1 MNKSSLLI
9 EIFTEELP
17 YSAIKKEFGN
27 VVGKFE
33 AILKKYRLDSVE
45 SAVDSVESTESR
57 VDSAVDSVDS
67 VADSAM
73 DSVESVMDSVESVA
87 DSTTSQNLIKF
98 FYTPRRMIIFIR
110 NLPSKQSDEVLE
122 FFGPP
127 LNIAYQN
134 NEPTNATKSFLSKLN
149 ITLDKVQTKQK
160 NGKDCLYFAKKE
172 SGKNTIN
179 LIENIIDEFLDALS
193 FDKKMRWGSVECAF
207 VRPIRNIFALFGSS
221 FITLPNVAKKYQF
234 TQSARIYPHRNCESK
249 EIKSVEEYFSFL
261 EKNAVIY
268 SQSARKERILEQI
281 KKCGLIVE
289 VDLDLLD
296 EIVAICEYPNVLV
309 GAFDEKFLVLPKEVI
324 VTSMKINQKYFATY
338 KDESL
343 SALNA
348 AFIVVCNAL
357 NPSELI
363 TQGNV
368 KVLSAR
374 LEDALFFYHN
384 DGKNFNAKSCDER
397 LKNIEFIKNGGS
409 LWDKVEREN
418 AIAKAILEQISGGC
432 GNFSGC
438 AESSASVAFGASL
451 AKIIASQSQIAHAI
465 NIAKNDLL
473 SEMVGEF
480 GELQGIMGGYYA
492 KNAGVDL
499 EICEAIKEQYLAI
512 PSSVLGGIVGIANRL
527 DSIFCLFA
535 LGKIPSG
542 SKDPFALR
550 RGASGI
556 LKIIEKFNL
565 PLDLCA
571 IFKAVAQ
578 NYAKTDIAH
587 IESFFY
593 ERMEGVLEVNQ
604 SLINAALKA
613 HKGDLLELISKI
625 KALNLIAQSPSI
637 SDFKVLFKRVANILQ
652 PNILQ
657 PNLSQSATL
666 QPANATK
673 IDETLLNES
682 AEKALYEKIIAFQKL
697 NFSTHSER
705 IVALLDFKDCLSTF
719 FDEVLINVEDSRL
732 KANRILLIKAI
743 YEEFFKV
750 GDIKEISF

>member
-1 MNKSSLLI
+1 MNTSSLLI

-27 VVGKFE
+27 VLTKFE
-33 AILKKYRLDSVE
+33 AILKKYRLDSANLE
-45 SAVDSVESTESR
+45 L
-57 VDSAVDSVDS
+57 DSAI
-67 VADSAM
+67 DSANCTKNAESNI
-73 DSVESVMDSVESVA
+73 DSA
-87 DSTTSQNLIKF
+87 NANF

-110 NLPSKQSDEVLE
+110 NLPNKQDDELQE

-134 NEPTNATKSFLSKLN
+134 NEQTNATKSFLSKLN
-149 ITLDKVQTKQK
+149 ITLDEVQTKQK

-172 SGKNTIN
+172 SGQNAIN
-179 LIENIIDEFLDALS
+179 LIENIIDEFLDSLH

-207 VRPIRNIFALFGSS
+207 VRPIRNIFALFGDE
-221 FITLPNVAKKYQF
+221 FITLPRLAKKYQF

-249 EIKSVEEYFSFL
+249 EIKSAEEYFAFL

-281 KKCGLIVE
+281 KKCGLVVE
-289 VDLDLLD
+289 IDTDLLD
-296 EIVAICEYPNVLV
+296 EIVSICEYPNVLV

-348 AFIVVCNAL
+348 AFIVVCNAV

-418 AIAKAILEQISGGC
+418 AIAKVILGQIS
-432 GNFSGC
+432 
-438 AESSASVAFGASL
+438 ESSGESVA
-451 AKIIASQSQIAHAI
+451 KIVQSQITHTI

-492 KNAGVDL
+492 KNAGIDL
-499 EICEAIKEQYLAI
+499 KICNAIKEQYLAI
-512 PSSVLGGIVGIANRL
+512 PSSILGGIVGIANRL
-527 DSIFCLFA
+527 DSILCLFA

-556 LKIIEKFNL
+556 LKIIEKFNI
-565 PLDLCA
+565 PLDLRA

-578 NYAKTDIAH
+578 NYAKIDIAQ
-587 IESFFY
+587 IEGFFY

-613 HKGDLLELISKI
+613 HKGDLLDLINKI

-637 SDFKVLFKRVANILQ
+637 SNFKVLFKRVANILQ
-652 PNILQ
+652 P
-657 PNLSQSATL
+657 TK
-666 QPANATK
+666 ATK
-673 IDETLLNES
+673 IDEKLLEQS
-682 AEKALYEKIIAFQKL
+682 AEKALHKKIIAFQKL
-697 NFSTHSER
+697 NFATHSER
-705 IVALLDFKDCLSTF
+705 IIALLDFKDSLSIF
-719 FDEVLINVEDSRL
+719 FDEVLINVDDSRL
-732 KANRILLIKAI
+732 KENRILLIKAV

>member
-1 MNKSSLLI
+1 MNTSSLLI

-17 YSAIKKEFGN
+17 FSAIKKEFGN
-27 VVGKFE
+27 VLTKFE
-33 AILKKYRLDSVE
+33 AILKKYRLCG
-45 SAVDSVESTESR
+45 
-57 VDSAVDSVDS
+57 DSANI
-67 VADSAM
+67 
-73 DSVESVMDSVESVA
+73 E
-87 DSTTSQNLIKF
+87 F
-98 FYTPRRMIIFIR
+98 FYTPRRIIFYAR
-110 NLPSKQSDEVLE
+110 NFPSKQSDEVLE

-149 ITLDKVQTKQK
+149 ITLDEVQTKQK

-172 SGKNTIN
+172 SGQNTIN
-179 LIENIIDEFLDALS
+179 LIENIIDEFLDSLH

-207 VRPIRNIFALFGSS
+207 VRPIRNIFALFGDE
-221 FITLPNVAKKYQF
+221 FITLPNLAQKYQF
-234 TQSARIYPHRNCESK
+234 AQSARIYPHRNCESK
-249 EIKSVEEYFSFL
+249 EIKSAKEYFAFL

-268 SQSARKERILEQI
+268 SQCARKERILEQI
-281 KKCGLIVE
+281 KKCGLVVE
-289 VDLDLLD
+289 IDADLLD
-296 EIVAICEYPNVLV
+296 EIVAICEYPNVLI

-348 AFIVVCNAL
+348 AFIVVCNAV

-363 TQGNV
+363 VQGNV

-418 AIAKAILEQISGGC
+418 AIAKAILGQMGE
-432 GNFSGC
+432 C
-438 AESSASVAFGASL
+438 AAVSSLRDSATPNRGESVA
-451 AKIIASQSQIAHAI
+451 KITQSQITNAI

-492 KNAGVDL
+492 KNAGIDL
-499 EICEAIKEQYLAI
+499 EICDALKEQYLAI
-512 PSSVLGGIVGIANRL
+512 PSSILGGIVGIANRL
-527 DSIFCLFA
+527 DSILCLFA

-556 LKIIEKFNL
+556 LKIIEKFNI
-565 PLDLCA
+565 PFDLRA

-578 NYAKTDIAH
+578 NYAKIDIAQ
-587 IESFFY
+587 IEGFFY

-613 HKGDLLELISKI
+613 HKGDLLDLTSKI

-652 PNILQ
+652 P
-657 PNLSQSATL
+657 TK
-666 QPANATK
+666 ATK
-673 IDETLLNES
+673 IDEKLLTES
-682 AEKALYEKIIAFQKL
+682 AEKALYDKIIAFQKL
-697 NFSTHSER
+697 NFASHSER
-705 IVALLDFKDCLSTF
+705 IIALLDFKDSLSIF

-732 KANRILLIKAI
+732 KENRILLIKAV

>member
-1 MNKSSLLI
+1 MNTSSLLI

-27 VVGKFE
+27 VLTKFE
-33 AILKKYRLDSVE
+33 AILKKYRLDSANLE
-45 SAVDSVESTESR
+45 
-57 VDSAVDSVDS
+57 
-67 VADSAM
+67 ADSAL
-73 DSVESVMDSVESVA
+73 DSANRAKNAESKLDSA
-87 DSTTSQNLIKF
+87 NANF

-110 NLPSKQSDEVLE
+110 NLPNKQEDELQE

-149 ITLDKVQTKQK
+149 ITLDEVQTKQK
-160 NGKDCLYFAKKE
+160 NGKYCLYFTKKE
-172 SGKNTIN
+172 SGQNTIN
-179 LIENIIDEFLDALS
+179 LIENIIDEFLDSLH

-207 VRPIRNIFALFGSS
+207 VRPIRNIFALFGDEI
-221 FITLPNVAKKYQF
+221 ITLPNLAKKYQF
-234 TQSARIYPHRNCESK
+234 AQSTRIYPHRNCESK
-249 EIKSVEEYFSFL
+249 EIKSQDIKNVAEYFAFL

-268 SQSARKERILEQI
+268 SQDARKERILKQI

-289 VDLDLLD
+289 IDADLLD
-296 EIVAICEYPNVLV
+296 EIVSICEYPNVLV

-348 AFIVVCNAL
+348 AFIVVCNAV

-418 AIAKAILEQISGGC
+418 AIAKAILGQISEFHNG
-432 GNFSGC
+432 
-438 AESSASVAFGASL
+438 ESSA
-451 AKIIASQSQIAHAI
+451 KIVQSQITHTI

-499 EICEAIKEQYLAI
+499 EICKALKEQYLAI

-527 DSIFCLFA
+527 DSILCLFA

-556 LKIIEKFNL
+556 LKIIEKFNV
-565 PLDLCA
+565 PLDLRA

-578 NYAKTDIAH
+578 NYAKIDIAQ
-587 IESFFY
+587 IEGFFY

-613 HKGDLLELISKI
+613 HKGDLLDLINKI

-652 PNILQ
+652 P
-657 PNLSQSATL
+657 TK
-666 QPANATK
+666 ATK
-673 IDETLLNES
+673 IDEKLLEQS

-697 NFSTHSER
+697 NFATHSGR
-705 IVALLDFKDCLSTF
+705 IVALLDFKDSLSIF
-719 FDEVLINVEDSRL
+719 FDEVLINVEDLRL
-732 KANRILLIKAI
+732 KENRILLIKAV

>member
-1 MNKSSLLI
+1 MNTSSLLI

-27 VVGKFE
+27 VVVKFRAVLE
-33 AILKKYRLDSVE
+33 KYRLCGDF
-45 SAVDSVESTESR
+45 
-57 VDSAVDSVDS
+57 
-67 VADSAM
+67 M
-73 DSVESVMDSVESVA
+73 DNIE
-87 DSTTSQNLIKF
+87 F
-98 FYTPRRMIIFIR
+98 FYTPRRMIFYTINFPNKVR
-110 NLPSKQSDEVLE
+110 DEVLE

-149 ITLDKVQTKQK
+149 ITLNEVQTKQK

-172 SGKNTIN
+172 SGQNTIN
-179 LIENIIDEFLDALS
+179 LLENIIDEFLDSLS
-193 FDKKMRWGSVECAF
+193 FDKKMRWGSVENSF
-207 VRPIRNIFALFGSS
+207 VRPIRNIFVLFGDSP
-221 FITLPNVAKKYQF
+221 IKLPYLAKKYQF

-249 EIKSVEEYFSFL
+249 EIKSTDEYFAFL

-268 SQSARKERILEQI
+268 SQSKRKEQILEQI
-281 KKCGLIVE
+281 KNCGLIVE
-289 VDLDLLD
+289 IDPDLLN

-309 GAFDEKFLVLPKEVI
+309 GAFDKKFLVLPKEVI

-343 SALNA
+343 SALNS
-348 AFIVVCNAL
+348 AFIVVCNAI
-357 NPSELI
+357 NPSDLI
-363 TQGNV
+363 MHGNI

-384 DGKNFNAKSCDER
+384 DMKNFNATSCDLR

-418 AIAKAILEQISGGC
+418 AIAMAILAQIS
-432 GNFSGC
+432 
-438 AESSASVAFGASL
+438 EV
-451 AKIIASQSQIAHAI
+451 KITKSQIECAI
-465 NIAKNDLL
+465 NIAKNDLV

-492 KNAGVDL
+492 KNAGVDFN
-499 EICEAIKEQYLAI
+499 ICEALKEQYLAI
-512 PSSVLGGIVGIANRL
+512 PSNILGGILGIANRL
-527 DSIFCLFA
+527 DSILCLFA

-565 PLDLCA
+565 ALDLRA
-571 IFKAVAQ
+571 IFSQVVQ
-578 NYAKTDIAH
+578 NYAKIDIAR
-587 IESFFY
+587 IEDFFY
-593 ERMEGVLEVNQ
+593 ERLEGVLEVNQ

-613 HKGDLLELISKI
+613 HKGDLLELLNKI
-625 KALNLIAQSPSI
+625 KALNLIAQSPNI
-637 SDFKVLFKRVANILQ
+637 GDFKVLFKRVANILQ
-652 PNILQ
+652 PTK
-657 PNLSQSATL
+657 S
-666 QPANATK
+666 TK
-673 IDETLLNES
+673 INERLLTET
-682 AEKALYEKIIAFQKL
+682 AEKALYEKIIAFQKVD
-697 NFSTHSER
+697 FDTHSKR
-705 IVALLDFKDCLSTF
+705 IMALLDFKDSLSIF
-719 FDEVLINVEDSRL
+719 FDKVLINVKDSQLRE
-732 KANRILLIKAI
+732 NRILLIKAV

>member
-1 MNKSSLLI
+1 MNTSSLLI

-17 YSAIKKEFGN
+17 FSAIKKEFGN
-27 VVGKFE
+27 VLTKFRVMIE
-33 AILKKYRLDSVE
+33 KYRLCG
-45 SAVDSVESTESR
+45 
-57 VDSAVDSVDS
+57 DSANKI
-67 VADSAM
+67 
-73 DSVESVMDSVESVA
+73 E
-87 DSTTSQNLIKF
+87 F
-98 FYTPRRMIIFIR
+98 FYTPRRIIFYAR
-110 NLPSKQSDEVLE
+110 NFPSKQSDEVLE

-149 ITLDKVQTKQK
+149 ITLDEVQTKQK

-172 SGKNTIN
+172 SGQNTIN
-179 LIENIIDEFLDALS
+179 LLENIIDEFLDSLS

-207 VRPIRNIFALFGSS
+207 VRPIRNIFVLFGDS
-221 FITLPNVAKKYQF
+221 FVKLPQLAKKYQF
-234 TQSARIYPHRNCESK
+234 AQSARIYPHRNCESK
-249 EIKSVEEYFSFL
+249 EIKSAEEYFAFL

-268 SQSARKERILEQI
+268 AQSTRKARILEQI
-281 KKCGLIVE
+281 KKCGLVVE
-289 VDLDLLD
+289 IDTDLLD

-348 AFIVVCNAL
+348 AFIVVCNAV

-384 DGKNFNAKSCDER
+384 DGKSFNAKSCDER

-409 LWDKVEREN
+409 LWDKVGREN
-418 AIAKAILEQISGGC
+418 AIAEAILGQIGECIGESG
-432 GNFSGC
+432 
-438 AESSASVAFGASL
+438 
-451 AKIIASQSQIAHAI
+451 AKITQSQITHAI

-512 PSSVLGGIVGIANRL
+512 PSGILGGIVGIANRL
-527 DSIFCLFA
+527 DSILCLFA

-565 PLDLCA
+565 PLDLRT

-578 NYAKTDIAH
+578 NYGKIDIAQ
-587 IESFFY
+587 IEGFFY
-593 ERMEGVLEVNQ
+593 ERLEGVLEVNQ

-613 HKGDLLELISKI
+613 HKGDLLDLINKI

-652 PNILQ
+652 P
-657 PNLSQSATL
+657 TK
-666 QPANATK
+666 ATK
-673 IDETLLNES
+673 INEKLLAQS
-682 AEKALYEKIIAFQKL
+682 AEKALYDKIIAFQKID
-697 NFSTHSER
+697 FATHSER
-705 IVALLDFKDCLSTF
+705 ITALLDFKDTLATF
-719 FDEVLINVEDSRL
+719 FDEVLINVEDLSI
-732 KANRILLIKAI
+732 KENRILLIKAV

>member
-1 MNKSSLLI
+1 MKNSLDKSSLLI

-17 YSAIKKEFGN
+17 YSAIKKEFEN
-27 VVGKFE
+27 VLPKFN
-33 AILKKYRLDSVE
+33 AVLKKYRLCG
-45 SAVDSVESTESR
+45 
-57 VDSAVDSVDS
+57 
-67 VADSAM
+67 
-73 DSVESVMDSVESVA
+73 
-87 DSTTSQNLIKF
+87 DSTNDIEF
-98 FYTPRRMIIFIR
+98 FYTPRRIIFYAR
-110 NLPSKQSDEVLE
+110 NFPTKQRDELLE

-127 LNIAYQN
+127 LSIAYQN

-149 ITLDKVQTKQK
+149 ITLNDVQTKQK
-160 NGKDCLYFAKKE
+160 GDKECLYFAKKE
-172 SGKNTIN
+172 SGENAIN
-179 LIENIIDEFLDALS
+179 LLEKIIDEFLDSLN

-207 VRPIRNIFALFGSS
+207 VRPIRNIFVLLGDEFVKM
-221 FITLPNVAKKYQF
+221 PNLAQKYEF
-234 TQSARIYPHRNCESK
+234 AQSARIYPHRNCESK
-249 EIKSVEEYFSFL
+249 EIKSTKEYFAFL

-268 SQSARKERILEQI
+268 SQDARKARILEQI
-281 KKCGLIVE
+281 KNCGLFVE
-289 VDLDLLD
+289 IDSDLLD
-296 EIVAICEYPNVLV
+296 EVVAICEYPNVLV

-338 KDESL
+338 KSDDFN
-343 SALNA
+343 ALNN
-348 AFIVVCNAL
+348 AFVVVCNST

-363 TQGNV
+363 AQGNV

-384 DGKNFNAKSCDER
+384 DNKHFNAKSCDER

-418 AIAKAILEQISGGC
+418 AVAKAILAQIGGR
-432 GNFSGC
+432 N
-438 AESSASVAFGASL
+438 ESAT
-451 AKIIASQSQIAHAI
+451 KIIESKSQITHAI
-465 NIAKNDLL
+465 SIAKNDLL

-499 EICEAIKEQYLAI
+499 QTCKAVKEQYLGV
-512 PSSVLGGIVGIANRL
+512 PSDILGGIVGIANKL
-527 DSIFCLFA
+527 DSILCLFA

-550 RGASGI
+550 RNASSI
-556 LKIIEKFNL
+556 LRIIEKF
-565 PLDLCA
+565 DLHFDLGT

-578 NYAKTDIAH
+578 NYGKIDIAQ

-593 ERMEGVLEVNQ
+593 ERMEGVLGVNQ
-604 SLINAALKA
+604 SLINAAIRSDE
-613 HKGDLLELISKI
+613 GDLLELIRKI
-625 KALNLIAQSPSI
+625 KALDLITQSP
-637 SDFKVLFKRVANILQ
+637 DKGALKVLFKRVANILCEVSAKA
-652 PNILQ
+652 IDK
-657 PNLSQSATL
+657 NLFV
-666 QPANATK
+666 
-673 IDETLLNES
+673 ES

-697 NFSTHSER
+697 NFTSHSER
-705 IVALLDFKDCLSTF
+705 IIALLDFKDVLSKF

-732 KANRILLIKAI
+732 KENRILLIKAV

>member
-1 MNKSSLLI
+1 MNTSSLLI

-17 YSAIKKEFGN
+17 FSAIKKEFGN
-27 VVGKFE
+27 VLPKFRAMLE
-33 AILKKYRLDSVE
+33 KYRLGGDL
-45 SAVDSVESTESR
+45 
-57 VDSAVDSVDS
+57 
-67 VADSAM
+67 ADNI
-73 DSVESVMDSVESVA
+73 E
-87 DSTTSQNLIKF
+87 F
-98 FYTPRRMIIFIR
+98 FYTPRRIIFYAR
-110 NLPSKQSDEVLE
+110 NFPSKQSDEVLE

-134 NEPTNATKSFLSKLN
+134 NEPTNATKSFLNKLN
-149 ITLDKVQTKQK
+149 ITLDEVQTKQK

-172 SGKNTIN
+172 SGENTIN
-179 LIENIIDEFLDALS
+179 LLEKIIDEFLDSLS

-207 VRPIRNIFALFGSS
+207 VRPIRNIFVLFGDS
-221 FITLPNVAKKYQF
+221 FVKLPNLAKKYEF
-234 TQSARIYPHRNCESK
+234 TQTARIYPHRNCESK
-249 EIKSVEEYFSFL
+249 EIKSTVEYFAFL

-281 KKCGLIVE
+281 KKCGLVVE
-289 VDLDLLD
+289 IDTDLLD
-296 EIVAICEYPNVLV
+296 EIVSICEYPNVLV
-309 GAFDEKFLVLPKEVI
+309 GAFDEKFLVLPKKVI

-343 SALNA
+343 RALNA
-348 AFIVVCNAL
+348 AFIVVCNAV

-363 TQGNV
+363 VQGNV

-384 DGKNFNAKSCDER
+384 DGKSFNAKSCDER

-418 AIAKAILEQISGGC
+418 AIAKAILGQISERG
-432 GNFSGC
+432 
-438 AESSASVAFGASL
+438 ESHNGESN
-451 AKIIASQSQIAHAI
+451 AKITQSQSQIAHAI
-465 NIAKNDLL
+465 SIAKNDLL

-492 KNAGVDL
+492 KNAGVDSSV
-499 EICEAIKEQYLAI
+499 CEAIKEQYLAI
-512 PSSVLGGIVGIANRL
+512 PSGILGGIVGIANRL
-527 DSIFCLFA
+527 DSILCLFA

-565 PLDLCA
+565 PLDLRA

-578 NYAKTDIAH
+578 NYGKIDIAQ
-587 IESFFY
+587 IEGFFY
-593 ERMEGVLEVNQ
+593 ERLEGVLEVNQ

-613 HKGDLLELISKI
+613 HKGDLLDLINKI

-637 SDFKVLFKRVANILQ
+637 GDFKVLFKRVANILQ
-652 PNILQ
+652 P
-657 PNLSQSATL
+657 TK
-666 QPANATK
+666 ATK
-673 IDETLLNES
+673 IDEKLLTQS

-697 NFSTHSER
+697 HFATHSER
-705 IVALLDFKDCLSTF
+705 ITALLDFKDSLSIF
-719 FDEVLINVEDSRL
+719 FDEVLINVEDSHI
-732 KANRILLIKAI
+732 KENRILLIKAV

>member
-1 MNKSSLLI
+1 MNTSSLLI

-27 VVGKFE
+27 VLTKFE
-33 AILKKYRLDSVE
+33 AILKKYRLDSANLE
-45 SAVDSVESTESR
+45 L
-57 VDSAVDSVDS
+57 DSALDSANCAKNAESNIDS
-67 VADSAM
+67 ADSAN
-73 DSVESVMDSVESVA
+73 A
-87 DSTTSQNLIKF
+87 NF

-110 NLPSKQSDEVLE
+110 NLPNKQEDELQE

-149 ITLDKVQTKQK
+149 ITLDEVQTKQK
-160 NGKDCLYFAKKE
+160 NGKDCLYFVKKE
-172 SGKNTIN
+172 SGQNTIN
-179 LIENIIDEFLDALS
+179 LIEYIIDEFLDSLH
-193 FDKKMRWGSVECAF
+193 FDKKMRWGSVESAF
-207 VRPIRNIFALFGSS
+207 VRPIRNIFALFGDS
-221 FITLPNVAKKYQF
+221 FVKLPHLAKKYQF
-234 TQSARIYPHRNCESK
+234 AQSARISPHRNCESK
-249 EIKSVEEYFSFL
+249 EIKNVAEYFAFL

-268 SQSARKERILEQI
+268 SQDARKERILEQI
-281 KKCGLIVE
+281 KKCGLVVE
-289 VDLDLLD
+289 IDTDLLD
-296 EIVAICEYPNVLV
+296 EIVSICEYPNVLV

-348 AFIVVCNAL
+348 AFIVVCNAV

-418 AIAKAILEQISGGC
+418 AIAKAIWGQISESNNG
-432 GNFSGC
+432 
-438 AESSASVAFGASL
+438 ESSA
-451 AKIIASQSQIAHAI
+451 KIVQSQITHTI

-499 EICEAIKEQYLAI
+499 EICDALKEQYLAI
-512 PSSVLGGIVGIANRL
+512 PSSILGGIVGIANRL
-527 DSIFCLFA
+527 DSILCLFA

-565 PLDLCA
+565 PLDLRA
-571 IFKAVAQ
+571 IFAQVAQ
-578 NYAKTDIAH
+578 NYGKIDIAQ
-587 IESFFY
+587 IEGFFY
-593 ERMEGVLEVNQ
+593 ERIEGVLEVNQ

-613 HKGDLLELISKI
+613 HKGDLLDLINKI

-652 PNILQ
+652 P
-657 PNLSQSATL
+657 TK
-666 QPANATK
+666 ATK
-673 IDETLLNES
+673 IDEKLLTES
-682 AEKALYEKIIAFQKL
+682 AEKALHKKIIAFQKL
-697 NFSTHSER
+697 NFATHSER
-705 IVALLDFKDCLSTF
+705 ITALLDFKDLLSIF
-719 FDEVLINVEDSRL
+719 FDEVLINVEDLRL
-732 KANRILLIKAI
+732 KENRILLIKAV

>member
-1 MNKSSLLI
+1 MNTSSLLI

-27 VVGKFE
+27 VLTKFE
-33 AILKKYRLDSVE
+33 AILKKYRLDS
-45 SAVDSVESTESR
+45 ANLGL
-57 VDSAVDSVDS
+57 DSAL
-67 VADSAM
+67 DSANRVENAESNI
-73 DSVESVMDSVESVA
+73 DSA
-87 DSTTSQNLIKF
+87 NANF

-110 NLPSKQSDEVLE
+110 NLPNKQEDELQE

-149 ITLDKVQTKQK
+149 ITLDEVQTKQK

-172 SGKNTIN
+172 SGQNTIN
-179 LIENIIDEFLDALS
+179 LIENIIDEFLDSLH

-207 VRPIRNIFALFGSS
+207 VRPIRNIFALFGDE
-221 FITLPNVAKKYQF
+221 FITLPRLAKKYQF

-249 EIKSVEEYFSFL
+249 EIKNAKEYFAFL

-268 SQSARKERILEQI
+268 SQGARKERILEQI
-281 KKCGLIVE
+281 KKCGLVVE
-289 VDLDLLD
+289 IDTDLLD
-296 EIVAICEYPNVLV
+296 EIVSICEYPNVLV

-338 KDESL
+338 KDKSL

-348 AFIVVCNAL
+348 AFIVVCNAV

-363 TQGNV
+363 VQGNV

-418 AIAKAILEQISGGC
+418 AIAKAILGQISKSNNG
-432 GNFSGC
+432 
-438 AESSASVAFGASL
+438 ESSA
-451 AKIIASQSQIAHAI
+451 KITQSQITHTI

-492 KNAGVDL
+492 KNARVDL
-499 EICEAIKEQYLAI
+499 EICDSLKEQYLAI
-512 PSSVLGGIVGIANRL
+512 PSGILGGIVGIANRL
-527 DSIFCLFA
+527 DSILCLFA

-556 LKIIEKFNL
+556 LKIIEKFNI
-565 PLDLCA
+565 PLDLHA

-578 NYAKTDIAH
+578 NYAKIDIAQ
-587 IESFFY
+587 IEGFFY

-613 HKGDLLELISKI
+613 HKGDLLDLINKI

-652 PNILQ
+652 PTI
-657 PNLSQSATL
+657 
-666 QPANATK
+666 ATK
-673 IDETLLNES
+673 IDEKLLEQS
-682 AEKALYEKIIAFQKL
+682 AEKALHKKIIAFQKL
-697 NFSTHSER
+697 NFATHSER
-705 IVALLDFKDCLSTF
+705 ITALLDFKDSLSIF
-719 FDEVLINVEDSRL
+719 FDEVLINVDDSRL
-732 KANRILLIKAI
+732 KENRILLIKAV

>member
-1 MNKSSLLI
+1 ML
-9 EIFTEELP
+9 
-17 YSAIKKEFGN
+17 
-27 VVGKFE
+27 
-33 AILKKYRLDSVE
+33 
-45 SAVDSVESTESR
+45 
-57 VDSAVDSVDS
+57 
-67 VADSAM
+67 
-73 DSVESVMDSVESVA
+73 
-87 DSTTSQNLIKF
+87 
-98 FYTPRRMIIFIR
+98 
-110 NLPSKQSDEVLE
+110 
-122 FFGPP
+122 
-127 LNIAYQN
+127 
-134 NEPTNATKSFLSKLN
+134 
-149 ITLDKVQTKQK
+149 
-160 NGKDCLYFAKKE
+160 
-172 SGKNTIN
+172 
-179 LIENIIDEFLDALS
+179 ENIIDEFLDSLH

-207 VRPIRNIFALFGSS
+207 VRPIRNIFALFGDE
-221 FITLPNVAKKYQF
+221 FIKLPNLAQKYQF
-234 TQSARIYPHRNCESK
+234 AQSARIYPHRNCESK
-249 EIKSVEEYFSFL
+249 EIKSAKEYFAFL

-268 SQSARKERILEQI
+268 SQCARKERILEQI
-281 KKCGLIVE
+281 KKCGLVVE
-289 VDLDLLD
+289 IDTDLLD

-348 AFIVVCNAL
+348 AFIVVCNAV

-363 TQGNV
+363 VQGNV

-418 AIAKAILEQISGGC
+418 AIANAILGQMGEC
-432 GNFSGC
+432 
-438 AESSASVAFGASL
+438 ASVSSL
-451 AKIIASQSQIAHAI
+451 RDSATPNRGNPPLKKITQAQITHAI

-492 KNAGVDL
+492 KNAGIDL
-499 EICEAIKEQYLAI
+499 EICDALKEQYLAI
-512 PSSVLGGIVGIANRL
+512 PSSILGGIVGIANRL
-527 DSIFCLFA
+527 DSILCLFA

-556 LKIIEKFNL
+556 LKIIEKFNI
-565 PLDLCA
+565 PLDLRA

-578 NYAKTDIAH
+578 NYAKIDIAQ
-587 IESFFY
+587 IEGFFY

-613 HKGDLLELISKI
+613 HKGDLLDLINKI

-652 PNILQ
+652 P
-657 PNLSQSATL
+657 TK
-666 QPANATK
+666 ATK
-673 IDETLLNES
+673 IDEKLLTES

-697 NFSTHSER
+697 NFASHSER
-705 IVALLDFKDCLSTF
+705 IIALLDFKDSLSIF
-719 FDEVLINVEDSRL
+719 FDEVLINVEGSRL
-732 KANRILLIKAI
+732 KENRILLIKAV